1 MITISS
7 LFMQVDRA
15 FRSRSDAP
23 RWRVTQQQDHIQV
36 FRRPILTSEVT
47 LGALGIGDAAMPV
60 PLLVCTIA
68 LSTTL
73 SGDVDIFVF
82 DEKNTAQLHSTVM
95 PHQLLAHIAPIIAP
109 FA

>member
-7 LFMQVDRA
+7 LFMQVDRV

-23 RWRVTQQQDHIQV
+23 RWRVTQQQEQIEV
-36 FRRPILTSEVT
+36 FRRPVLTNEVT

-60 PLLVCTIA
+60 PLLVCSIA
-68 LSTTL
+68 LSTL
-73 SGDVDIFVF
+73 EPGAVDIFIF
-82 DEKNTAQLHSTVM
+82 TEQNHPQLHATVA
-95 PHQLLAHIAPIIAP
+95 PHQLMAHILPIIAP

>member
-7 LFMQVDRA
+7 LFMQVDRV

-23 RWRVTQQQDHIQV
+23 RWRVTQHQEQIEV
-36 FRRPILTSEVT
+36 YRRPVLTNEVT

-60 PLLVCTIA
+60 PLLVCTVA
-68 LSTTL
+68 LSTTQP
-73 SGDVDIFVF
+73 GDVAIFIF
-82 DEKNTAQLHSTVM
+82 DETNNAQLHVTVP
-95 PHQLLAHIAPIIAP
+95 PHQLMAHILPIIAP

>member
-7 LFMQVDRA
+7 LFMQVDRV

-23 RWRVTQQQDHIQV
+23 RWRVTQQQAHIEV
-36 FRRPILTSEVT
+36 FLRPILTSEVT
-47 LGALGIGDAAMPV
+47 LGALGIADAAMPV
-60 PLLVCTIA
+60 PLLVCTIT
-68 LSTTL
+68 LSTTQP
-73 SGDVDIFVF
+73 GDVDIFVY
-82 DEKNTAQLHSTVM
+82 DAQHMPQLHATVM

>member
-7 LFMQVDRA
+7 LFMQVDRV

-23 RWRVTQQQDHIQV
+23 RWRVTQHQAHIEV
-36 FRRPILTSEVT
+36 YRRPVLTNEVT

-60 PLLVCTIA
+60 PLLVCTVA
-68 LSTTL
+68 LSTIEP
-73 SGDVDIFVF
+73 GAVDIFVF
-82 DEKNTAQLHSTVM
+82 DEKNHAQLHATVA
-95 PHQLLAHIAPIIAP
+95 PHKLMAHILPIIAP

>member
-7 LFMQVDRA
+7 LFMQVDRV

-23 RWRVTQQQDHIQV
+23 RWRVTQQQEHIEV

-68 LSTTL
+68 LSTTQP
-73 SGDVDIFVF
+73 GDVDIFVF
-82 DEKNTAQLHSTVM
+82 NEKNTAQLYATAM

>member
-7 LFMQVDRA
+7 LFMQVDRV

-23 RWRVTQQQDHIQV
+23 RWRVTQQQAHIEV

-68 LSTTL
+68 LSTTQP
-73 SGDVDIFVF
+73 GDVDIFVY
-82 DEKNTAQLHSTVM
+82 NAQHTPQLHATVM

>member
-7 LFMQVDRA
+7 LFMQVDRV

-23 RWRVTQQQDHIQV
+23 RWRVTQHQEQIEV
-36 FRRPILTSEVT
+36 YRRPILTSEVT

-60 PLLVCTIA
+60 PLLVCTVA
-68 LSTTL
+68 LSTTQP
-73 SGDVDIFVF
+73 GDVAIFIF
-82 DEKNTAQLHSTVM
+82 DEKNNAQLHVTVP
-95 PHQLLAHIAPIIAP
+95 PHQLMAHILPIIAP

>member
-7 LFMQVDRA
+7 LFMQVDRV

-23 RWRVTQQQDHIQV
+23 RWRVTQHQAQIEV
-36 FRRPILTSEVT
+36 FRRPVLTNEVT

-60 PLLVCTIA
+60 PLLVCTVA
-68 LSTTL
+68 LSTTEP
-73 SGDVDIFVF
+73 GAVDIFIF
-82 DEKNTAQLHSTVM
+82 AEKNHAQLHATVA
-95 PHQLLAHIAPIIAP
+95 PHQLMAHILPIITP